1 MQLTSQQ
8 TLPASQAQAW
18 EALNDTAI
26 LQACIP
32 GCESLIDVGEGRYE
46 LAIQAAIGPVKA
58 RFKGK
63 LALANLQ
70 PPTAY
75 EIQFEGQGGAAGH
88 GKGWAQVRLEPQGPA
103 QTVLHYA
110 AQASVGGK
118 LAQLGQRL
126 VDMAAQRMAAEFFS
140 KFTTQL
146 SERYPAPAQPS
157 APAMEAPSPSPSL
170 WARLCAWFA
179 RLVRREAR

>member
-8 TLPASQAQAW
+8 TLPATQAQAW
-18 EALNDTAI
+18 DALNDIAI

-32 GCESLIDVGEGRYE
+32 GCETLTDAGDGRYE

-88 GKGWAQVRLEPQGPA
+88 GKGWAQVRLEPEGPS
-103 QTVLHYA
+103 QTVLHYS

-118 LAQLGQRL
+118 IAQLGQRL
-126 VDMAAQRMAAEFFS
+126 VDMAAQRMAAEFFAN
-140 KFTTQL
+140 FNTQL
-146 SERYPAPAQPS
+146 RERYPAPVTAQ
-157 APAMEAPSPSPSL
+157 APVPATEVSLPSL
-170 WARLCAWFA
+170 WTRLRAWFS
-179 RLVRREAR
+179 RLTRREAR